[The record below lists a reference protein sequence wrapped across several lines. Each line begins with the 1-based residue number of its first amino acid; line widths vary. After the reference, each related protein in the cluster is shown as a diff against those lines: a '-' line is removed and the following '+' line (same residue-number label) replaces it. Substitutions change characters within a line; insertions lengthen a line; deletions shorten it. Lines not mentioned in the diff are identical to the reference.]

1 MQGFKGYIK
10 KIYIEV
16 LKKEIKK
23 FKNKKKKF

>member
-10 KIYIEV
+10 KNIIEV